1 MKTLKALKITSILNG
16 IFCFFCIASTI
27 CFAINRYFDLRV
39 FFDIANILIY
49 GWIINPVGIISFV
62 VCLMLFLTEC
72 KSSEAKQ
79 VMEKM
84 VLDIYMAHNYHF
96 TLSCLDHINRSI
108 CRRCI
113 SYEQHSQTQ
122 TDSHCRLR
130 LFHTGSIFH
139 YGLCS

>member
-1 MKTLKALKITSILNG
+1 MKTRKALKITSILNG
-16 IFCFFCIASTI
+16 VFCFFCIASTF

-79 VMEKM
+79 VMEKKW
-84 VLDIYMAHNYHF
+84 IW
-96 TLSCLDHINRSI
+96 
-108 CRRCI
+108 
-113 SYEQHSQTQ
+113 
-122 TDSHCRLR
+122 
-130 LFHTGSIFH
+130 IFIWPVVF
-139 YGLCS
+139 GRQCSVVGY